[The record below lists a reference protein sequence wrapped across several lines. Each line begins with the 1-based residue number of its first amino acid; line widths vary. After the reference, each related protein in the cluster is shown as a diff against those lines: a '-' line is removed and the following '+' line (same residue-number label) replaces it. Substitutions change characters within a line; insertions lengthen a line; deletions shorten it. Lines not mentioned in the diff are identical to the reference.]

1 MKLPKP
7 KRTLTTN
14 DLISRYR
21 AIFTEF
27 IPAWVMF
34 KNGTAVTLRELPDPP
49 TTDNINNYAVDLL
62 ENYGKAYPGSASA
75 DFRVVP
81 GKHPE
86 TMKDSWLVRFWH
98 KDITVYV
105 DVEDEDQFN
114 EMMVYP
120 LNEMDIGFF
129 GRDIREKDANQLEVV
144 HTEIREKN

>member
-1 MKLPKP
+1 
-7 KRTLTTN
+7 
-14 DLISRYR
+14 
-21 AIFTEF
+21 
-27 IPAWVMF
+27 
-34 KNGTAVTLRELPDPP
+34 
-49 TTDNINNYAVDLL
+49 
-62 ENYGKAYPGSASA
+62 
-75 DFRVVP
+75 
-81 GKHPE
+81 
-86 TMKDSWLVRFWH
+86 MKDSWLVRFWH